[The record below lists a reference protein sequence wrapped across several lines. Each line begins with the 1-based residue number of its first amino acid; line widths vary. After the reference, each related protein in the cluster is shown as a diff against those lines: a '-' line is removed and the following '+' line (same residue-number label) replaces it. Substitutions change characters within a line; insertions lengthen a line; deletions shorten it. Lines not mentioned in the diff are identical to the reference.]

1 MFHGLVDGLMMGAA
15 AGAASSWARRKMT
28 SRQTPIIWTGEC
40 NGTTLDL
47 MEMTYHGSVYYELFV
62 ISDGEWRSV
71 GRSPSYP
78 QLLTLVQQWQAYLAA
93 GGTVRAWREQAW
105 ADQPTELAR
114 REVPAIE
121 NYRDDKGDLPTDPVV
136 IGGNPGI

>member
-1 MFHGLVDGLMMGAA
+1 MFHGLVAGLMMGAA

-28 SRQTPIIWTGEC
+28 SRQTPIWTGEY

-78 QLLTLVQQWQAYLAA
+78 QLLALVQQWQAYLAA
-93 GGTVRAWREQAW
+93 SGTVRAWRQQAW

-114 REVPAIE
+114 PAIE

-136 IGGNPGI
+136 VGGDPGI